1 MVTSPFR
8 TDPILGPGL
17 RQTDT
22 QYHWD
27 TIAGKTIAG
36 ADVGP
41 SYPLGTI
48 VWGND
53 GHSYVHAKATPA
65 FAANARMDI
74 NETTWAA
81 TANAAG
87 AWMAPVAVAAGAN
100 FHARRF
106 VI

>member
-1 MVTSPFR
+1 MATSPFR

-17 RQTDT
+17 KQTET

-27 TIAGKTIAG
+27 QISPSSTT
-36 ADVGP
+36 P

-48 VWGND
+48 VSGND
-53 GHSYVHAKATPA
+53 GHDYVHAKATPA
-65 FAANARMDI
+65 LAANARVDI
-74 NETTWAA
+74 NETTWLA
-81 TANAAG
+81 TANASG
-87 AWMAPVAVAAGAN
+87 AWMAPVAVAAGAF

>member
-1 MVTSPFR
+1 MATSPFR

-17 RQTDT
+17 KQTET
-22 QYHWD
+22 AYHWD
-27 TIAGKTIAG
+27 QINPSVTA
-36 ADVGP
+36 P

-53 GHSYVHAKATPA
+53 GHSYVHAKAGAA
-65 FAANARMDI
+65 FAPNARMDI

-81 TANAAG
+81 TANASG
-87 AWMAPVAVAAGAN
+87 AWMAPVAVANGAF

-106 VI
+106 AI